1 MAVAARSMGSSG
13 LEARLDQLRMAARL
27 RGAAAGGVAR
37 SGARV
42 ERTRAGGAG
51 VEVLRTA
58 RLLLRPLLESD
69 AREFARLAAANRE
82 HLSRFMPLHLPG
94 ESDADVF
101 VRQLAQCEAGDATG
115 RDWRRV
121 AFDMTGR
128 MVGGFNINDIRR
140 GLENRGEMTM
150 WVSREHAGK
159 GYATEALRAVIE
171 HAFAPCLRRDDDPG
185 AGLGLDALSC
195 MIAPENAAS
204 IRLVRRAGFS
214 IAQASAPIELIL
226 SGRPASHDEYVLFA
240 QADEPTDGAPGGEGR
255 GAVRRVSDL
264 PVRVRR
270 GLRQV
275 LRVESAARMRMF

>member
-1 MAVAARSMGSSG
+1 MALAARSMSSSG

-27 RGAAAGGVAR
+27 RGAPAGVAGR
-37 SGARV
+37 SVARV
-42 ERTRAGGAG
+42 ERTRARGVG

-69 AREFARLAAANRE
+69 AREFARMAVANRE
-82 HLSRFMPLHLPG
+82 HLARFMPLHLPG

-115 RDWRRV
+115 RDWRRI
-121 AFDMTGR
+121 AFDTTGR

-140 GLENRGEMTM
+140 GLENRGELTM
-150 WVSREHAGK
+150 WVASEHSGM
-159 GYATEALRAVIE
+159 GYAGEALRAVVE
-171 HAFAPCLRRDDDPG
+171 HAFAPCLRRDDDPD
-185 AGLGLDALSC
+185 AGLGLDALTC
-195 MIAPENAAS
+195 MIAPENEAS

-240 QADEPTDGAPGGEGR
+240 QADEPEGSGHDGGG
-255 GAVRRVSDL
+255 VRRVSDL

-275 LRVESAARMRMF
+275 LRVESAARLRVF